1 MVKKRFFPEKQFYPM
16 FASSF
21 SFLMFYAW
29 WKDLFTGFWWS
40 FVFVL
45 SFGFSVISFAVGV
58 RFLFRKDFR
67 PHIVYGAV
75 LSGGVMGFQTF
86 LIGDW
91 IILSFFGL

>member
-1 MVKKRFFPEKQFYPM
+1 
-16 FASSF
+16 
-21 SFLMFYAW
+21 MFYAW
-29 WKDLFTGFWWS
+29 WKDLFTGVWWS

-45 SFGFSVISFAVGV
+45 SFGLSVTSIAVGV

-67 PHIVYGAV
+67 PHLVYGAV

-86 LIGDW
+86 LIINW

>member
-1 MVKKRFFPEKQFYPM
+1 MVKKRFFPELQFYPM

-29 WKDLFTGFWWS
+29 WKDLFTGVWWL

-45 SFGFSVISFAVGV
+45 SFGLSVTSFAVGV

-75 LSGGVMGFQTF
+75 LSCGVMGFQIF
-86 LIGDW
+86 LIFDW
-91 IILSFFGL
+91 ILVF